1 MIVFPWTS
9 STNHK
14 NYKLSLI
21 VLGILIFTTGCS
33 NSEASE
39 TALPSMAVVADPS
52 IQGSPEPTLIASK
65 QDDSTKLYTLGDTMV
80 REKDEMVMVYVPPG
94 TFQIGS
100 SQADIEAAI
109 AMCNLYPNQWKD
121 CKPDWFEI
129 ESPQYFATLDG
140 FWIDRTEVTNAQY
153 ERCVELKFCNPSR
166 LANNPSYNG
175 EDYPVAGIPWQDAVD
190 YCSWVGGKLPAE
202 TEWEVAAR
210 GPQSSIFAWGD
221 EFDCERAN
229 LYDPDTRCDDGFSEP
244 SPVGSFLDG
253 VSWCGAYD
261 LSGNVWEWVANP
273 FWEYPSNNET
283 IEPDPAA
290 QYVLRGGSWGYP
302 PAFSR
307 GAYRY
312 LVPPDADYL
321 AVGFRCVESHIE

>member
-1 MIVFPWTS
+1 
-9 STNHK
+9 
-14 NYKLSLI
+14 
-21 VLGILIFTTGCS
+21 VLGLLIFTPGCS
-33 NSEASE
+33 NSEDSE
-39 TALPSMAVVADPS
+39 TVSPPSSVVAGPS
-52 IQGSPEPTLIASK
+52 IQGPPEPTLIASN
-65 QDDSTKLYTLGDTMV
+65 QDDSTKLFTLGDTMV

-94 TFQIGS
+94 SFQVGS
-100 SQADIEAAI
+100 SQADVEAAI

-121 CKPDWFEI
+121 CNPGWFEI
-129 ESPQYFATLDG
+129 ESPQYSATLDG

-153 ERCVELKFCNPSR
+153 EHCVESKFCKPSR
-166 LANNPSYNG
+166 LANNPAYNG

-190 YCSWVGGKLPAE
+190 YCSWVGGKLPIE

-210 GPQSSIFAWGD
+210 GPQSSIFPWGD
-221 EFDCERAN
+221 EFDCGRAN
-229 LYDPDTRCDDGFSEP
+229 LYDLDTRCDDGFSEP
-244 SPVGSFLDG
+244 SPVGSFPDG

-273 FWEYPSNNET
+273 FWEYPFNNET
-283 IEPDPAA
+283 TEPVPAA

-307 GAYRY
+307 SAYRY

-321 AVGFRCVESHIE
+321 AVGFRCVVSHIE